1 MIKRPPLRYRGGK
14 WRDATWIIQQFPKHE
29 CYVEPFFG
37 GGSVLF
43 QKDQSDFEVIND
55 LDDDVVTFFRVLR
68 DRPEDLQRALAFTP
82 YARAEFKAALERE
95 VDDEVEQARR
105 LFIRCWQGRGS
116 ANEDSGWRF
125 QIQWH
130 GWRMN
135 VARYFRDQGHLGLAA
150 ARLSEVQIEN
160 GDYLRILERFDSP
173 GTLFY
178 LDPPYLMESRNNSPR
193 LYKNEWKSEQD
204 HIQLAAAVDQLKGM
218 VVLSG
223 YPSSL
228 YDRLYGHWTTTLRT
242 GNAEAQKEKT
252 ECLWISPNAAAGH
265 QQQELPL

>member
-14 WRDATWIIQQFPKHE
+14 WRDARWIIEQFPEHV

-68 DRPEDLQRALAFTP
+68 DRPDDLQRALAFTP
-82 YARAEFKAALERE
+82 YARSEFKAALNRE
-95 VDDEVEQARR
+95 IDDEVEQARR

-135 VARYFRDQGHLGLAA
+135 VAKYFRDQGHLGLVA
-150 ARLSEVQIEN
+150 ARLSEVQIEH
-160 GDYLRILERFDSP
+160 GDYIQILERFDSP
-173 GTLFY
+173 TTLFY
-178 LDPPYLMESRNNSPR
+178 LDPPYVLETRNNSPR
-193 LYKNEWKSEQD
+193 LYKKEWLD
-204 HIQLAAAVDQLKGM
+204 HDHAQLADAIHTLKGM
-218 VVLSG
+218 VILSG
-223 YPSSL
+223 YPSAM
-228 YDRLYGHWTTTLRT
+228 YDRFYGDWKTELRI
-242 GNAEAQKEKT
+242 GNAEAQKQKI
-252 ECLWISPNAAAGH
+252 ECLWISPNAVAGH
-265 QQQELPL
+265 QQQELTL